1 MLAKRPLMFI
11 SLSFVA
17 GMYILSVFDLA
28 DALFAS
34 IGTVSVLVI
43 MLIRR
48 FKAKNAG
55 ILLLCTVVFLAGC
68 IRYDTANNVKKKQL
82 YEHLNKPVTLKA
94 KVLTEPEISDYG
106 ISFVGRVVNISDKS
120 ETKETDEK
128 VMFFFYF
135 DETVKNFKVPVLED
149 IVQVKDKVELP
160 DSAKNT
166 GGFDYAKYL
175 KSDEIFFQCNTEIK
189 NIEIISHEE
198 SFILHTWT
206 NFRNKCIGFF
216 DDTFPYEE
224 AGVLKAFITG
234 DKSGITDEVSE
245 SFSSSGLSH
254 ILAVSGLHV
263 AVFVSIIASILKM
276 MRASKR
282 KQMIVSAIAALFFI
296 LFTGAS
302 VSALR
307 AGAMCIL
314 ALIAKLIYRKADP
327 MTTLS
332 TAAAVFCI
340 INPNV
345 IYDASF
351 MLSFSA
357 TAGILLFYETISIG
371 FTRFY
376 KNLSVETSAY
386 RMAKNFFDSLAVGLS
401 AQIFVIPLLIY
412 LFNGFSSVSI
422 AATMAVTPFLTYMLA
437 GGLLFVAVSFISGT
451 LAYPIGGFIYILSKI
466 MVWISNIFA
475 SLPFAKIIF
484 GELTPFLV
492 LMYVLVVG
500 VFIFLFKKQKM
511 GYIIFLLSFTILSVI
526 GLGNLYSNYSLA
538 RVSFINVG
546 QGDCALIK
554 APGDCDILI
563 DAGGSANSSTAGS
576 RIIAPYLIKNGV
588 TDIEYIIISHTDTD
602 HTVGISGIIDTM
614 DVENII
620 IPYGQQDT
628 KNAKEIIKKAKQN
641 RVNISYFTS
650 GDVLKVNEKITITAI
665 TPDLGQRTYSKEDN
679 DTGTALR
686 VDYGEIAF
694 MFTGDMSS
702 TIEKYLINN
711 YPDMLE
717 ADVLKVAHHGSK
729 HSNSQEFLNAVSP
742 EYAFIP
748 VGENSYGHPTPE
760 AIERLKN
767 AGAKIFRADI
777 HKDVT
782 FYFDNDE
789 IKRIIYDKR

>member
-1 MLAKRPLMFI
+1 MLAKRPLMCI

-17 GMYILSVFDLA
+17 GMYILSVFDLS
-28 DALFAS
+28 DAIFAS
-34 IGTVSVLVI
+34 IGTVSVLII
-43 MLIRR
+43 MLIRK
-48 FKAKNAG
+48 FNVKNAG
-55 ILLLCTVVFLAGC
+55 ILLLCAISFLAGC
-68 IRYDTANNVKKKQL
+68 IRYDTANNVKNKLL
-82 YEHLNKPVTLKA
+82 YQNLNKIVTIKT
-94 KVLTEPEISDYG
+94 KVLSEPKISDYG
-106 ISFVGRVVNISDKS
+106 ISFLGRVINVSNKS
-120 ETKETDEK
+120 ETIETEEN
-128 VMFFFYF
+128 VMFFCYLN
-135 DETVKNFKVPVLED
+135 ETVENFKVPVLED
-149 IVQVKDKVELP
+149 IVKVKAKIELP

-175 KSDEIFFQCNTEIK
+175 KSDDIFFQCNTEIK
-189 NIEIISHEE
+189 NIEIIGHEE
-198 SFILHTWT
+198 GFLLRTWT

-216 DDTFPYEE
+216 DKTFPVEE
-224 AGVLKAFITG
+224 AGVLKAFIMG
-234 DKSGITDEVSE
+234 DKSGITDEVSK

-276 MRASKR
+276 MRTSKR
-282 KQMIVSAIAALFFI
+282 KQMIVSALGALIFI

-340 INPNV
+340 FNPHV

-371 FTRFY
+371 FLRFY
-376 KNLSVETSAY
+376 KRLNVKTTAY

-412 LFNGFSSVSI
+412 LFNGFSLVSV
-422 AATMAVTPFLTYMLA
+422 AATMAVTPFLTFLLA
-437 GGLLFVAVSFISGT
+437 GGLLFVAVSFISGA
-451 LAYPIGGFIYILSKI
+451 LAYPIGGFIYLLAKV
-466 MVWISNIFA
+466 MVWVSNLFGN
-475 SLPFAKIIF
+475 LPFAKIIF

-492 LMYVLVVG
+492 LMYGLVVG

-526 GLGNLYSNYSLA
+526 GLGNLYLNYDLA

-546 QGDCALIK
+546 QGDCALLK
-554 APGDCDILI
+554 APGNCDILI
-563 DAGGSANSSTAGS
+563 DAGGSSSSSSVGTQ
-576 RIIAPYLIKNGV
+576 IIAPYLIKNGV
-588 TDIEYIIISHTDTD
+588 TDVEYIIISHTDTD
-602 HTVGISGIIDTM
+602 HTVGINGIIDTM

-628 KNAKEIIKKAKQN
+628 ENAKQIINKAKQN
-641 RVNISYFTS
+641 GVNISYFTS
-650 GDVLKVNEKITITAI
+650 GDVLKVNDEILLTAI

-686 VDYGEIAF
+686 VDYGEISF

-702 TIEKYLINN
+702 TIEKYLIKN

-729 HSNSQEFLNAVSP
+729 YSNSQEFLDVVNPSF
-742 EYAFIP
+742 AFIP

-760 AIERLKN
+760 TIERLEKL
-767 AGAKIFRADI
+767 GAQIFRADV

-782 FYFDNDE
+782 FYFDSKE
-789 IKRIIYDKR
+789 IKGIVYDNK

>member
-34 IGTVSVLVI
+34 IGTVCVLIV
-43 MLIRR
+43 MLIRK
-48 FKAKNAG
+48 FSVKNTG
-55 ILLLCTVVFLAGC
+55 ILLLCAISFLTGC
-68 IRYDTANNVKKKQL
+68 IRYDTANNVKKRTL
-82 YEHLNKPVTLKA
+82 YQDLNTPITLTA
-94 KVLTEPEISDYG
+94 KVLSEPKNSDYG
-106 ISFVGRVVNISDKS
+106 ISFVGRVINLSDKN
-120 ETKETDEK
+120 ETNETEEK
-128 VMFFFYF
+128 VMFFCYF
-135 DETVKNFKVPVLED
+135 DETVENFKMPVLED
-149 IVQVKDKVELP
+149 IVQIKDKIELP

-175 KSDEIFFQCNTEIK
+175 KSDDIFFQCNTEIK
-189 NIEIISHEE
+189 NLEIIGRDE
-198 SFILHTWT
+198 SFLLQTWI
-206 NFRNKCIGFF
+206 NFQNKCIDFF
-216 DDTFPYEE
+216 DKTFPSEE
-224 AGVLKAFITG
+224 AGVLKAFILG
-234 DKSGITDEVSE
+234 DKSGITDEISK

-263 AVFVSIIASILKM
+263 AVFVSIIAFILK
-276 MRASKR
+276 RLGASKR
-282 KQMIVSAIAALFFI
+282 KQMIVSALGALFFI

-332 TAAAVFCI
+332 TTGAVFCI

-371 FTRFY
+371 FLRFY
-376 KNLSVETSAY
+376 KKLSVETSAY
-386 RMAKNFFDSLAVGLS
+386 RIAKNFFDSLAVGLS
-401 AQIFVIPLLIY
+401 AQIFVIPLLVYI
-412 LFNGFSSVSI
+412 FNGFSTVSVI
-422 AATMAVTPFLTYMLA
+422 ATMTVTPFLTYLLA
-437 GGLLFVAVSFISGT
+437 GGLLFVAVSFISST
-451 LAYPIGGFIYILSKI
+451 LAYPVGGFIYILAKI
-466 MVWISNIFA
+466 MIWISETFA
-475 SLPFAKIIF
+475 NLPFAKIIF

-492 LMYVLVVG
+492 LMYGLVVG
-500 VFIFLFKKQKM
+500 IFIFLIKRQKM
-511 GYIIFLLSFTILSVI
+511 GYIVFLLSFTILSVI
-526 GLGNLYSNYSLA
+526 GLGNLYENQNLA

-546 QGDCALIK
+546 QGDCTLIK

-563 DAGGSANSSTAGS
+563 DAGGSGSSSSVGS
-576 RIIAPYLIKNGV
+576 QVIAPYLIKNGV
-588 TDIEYIIISHTDTD
+588 KDVEYIIISHTDTD

-614 DVENII
+614 NVENII

-628 KNAKEIIKKAKQN
+628 QNAKEIIKKAKQN
-641 RVNISYFTS
+641 GVNISYFTS
-650 GDVLKVNEKITITAI
+650 GDVLKVNDEIRLTAI

-686 VDYGEIAF
+686 VDYGDISF

-702 TIEKYLINN
+702 EIEKYLIKN
-711 YPDMLE
+711 YPDMLK

-729 HSNSQEFLNAVSP
+729 HSNSQEFLDAVKP

-748 VGENSYGHPTPE
+748 VGENWYGHPTPE
-760 AIERLKN
+760 TLERLKES
-767 AGAKIFRADI
+767 GAKTFRADV

-782 FYFDNDE
+782 FYFDSEE
-789 IKRIIYDKR
+789 IKRIVYDK